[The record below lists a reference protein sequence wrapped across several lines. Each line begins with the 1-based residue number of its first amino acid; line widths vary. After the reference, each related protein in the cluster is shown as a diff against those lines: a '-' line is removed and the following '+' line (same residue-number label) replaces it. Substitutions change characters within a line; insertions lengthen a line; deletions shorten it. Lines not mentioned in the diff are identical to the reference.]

1 MQFFTAL
8 RKCMPHFSGQACSSS
23 LLQENACLISLAR
36 HAVLLFFRKTH
47 ASFLRTGMQFFSSSG
62 KRMPHFS
69 GQACSSSL
77 LQENACLISQGRH
90 AVLLFFEKMHVQRP
104 CLGMLI
110 YLD

>member
-1 MQFFTAL
+1 MHAYQ
-8 RKCMPHFSGQACSSS
+8 S
-23 LLQENACLISLAR
+23 L
-36 HAVLLFFRKTH
+36 VYMLFF
-47 ASFLRTGMQFFSSSG
+47 LFS
-62 KRMPHFS
+62 RNCMPHFS